1 MISVEALTFHY
12 KTTPVFENFTWQ
24 AERGEAWAV
33 LGPSGCGKSTLLALL
48 AGLRLPSAGKVSIN
62 GEVLTRP
69 RPHTGLILQDYGL
82 LPWATVRQNAGLGL
96 EVRGFYGA
104 DGIHAPLETHHE
116 GTETQRFPNIKLR
129 DFVPSWL
136 NQNPP
141 PETVDFWLERL
152 GLSAVADKYPAQL
165 SGGQRQRTAIART
178 LVLEPDLLL
187 MDEPF
192 SSLDAPT
199 RESLQSLTLE
209 LAAEQGLTL
218 VLVTHSIEEAA
229 LLGRRIL
236 LLNEPPNWVANVL
249 ENPSAGRPGY
259 RESAEYVE
267 LCRKLREKM

>member
-12 KTTPVFENFTWQ
+12 KTTPVFENFNWQ
-24 AERGEAWAV
+24 AQRGDAWAV

-48 AGLRLPSAGKVSIN
+48 AGLRQPSAGKVRIN
-62 GEVLTRP
+62 GEALTRP

-104 DGIHAPLETHHE
+104 DGVHAPSETDSKVSRLSSFKRQAPFGDDKTFE
-116 GTETQRFPNIKLR
+116 
-129 DFVPSWL
+129 SA
-136 NQNPP
+136 
-141 PETVDFWLERL
+141 DFWLERL
-152 GLSAVADKYPAQL
+152 GLSAVAEKYPAQL

-178 LVLEPDLLL
+178 LALEPDLLL

-209 LAAEQGLTL
+209 LTAEQGLTL
-218 VLVTHSIEEAA
+218 ALVTHSIEEAA
-229 LLGRRIL
+229 LLGRKIL
-236 LLNEPPNWVANVL
+236 LLNEPPNRVANVL
-249 ENPSAGRPGY
+249 ENPGAGMSGY
-259 RESAEYVE
+259 RESAEYAG
-267 LCRKLREKM
+267 LCRELRQSMDIDSG